1 MHALTPVS
9 GSQKVQAK
17 YFLKKRNLWKTCSTF
32 HVGGCLLCAM
42 GGSWYDVGC
51 YVESY
56 GFSAFSGGGG
66 GIEER
71 SGEGRQPHSIRGVK
85 GEIPKT
91 TLSLSLF
98 LHRLLLVIITM
109 MIPLK
114 NRMEKIFKSDGYIRP

>member
-17 YFLKKRNLWKTCSTF
+17 YFFKKRNLWKTCSTF

-66 GIEER
+66 KE
-71 SGEGRQPHSIRGVK
+71 GEAA
-85 GEIPKT
+85 T
-91 TLSLSLF
+91 
-98 LHRLLLVIITM
+98 
-109 MIPLK
+109 
-114 NRMEKIFKSDGYIRP
+114 